1 MSYSLSLFLSLS
13 HALLVQ
19 VDKNRY
25 SSIIVVWNIVVSS
38 QFLVYG
44 LCSCLIL
51 FWQVNSATLIYI
63 NEFPSI

>member
-44 LCSCLIL
+44 LCSCLI
-51 FWQVNSATLIYI
+51 
-63 NEFPSI
+63 